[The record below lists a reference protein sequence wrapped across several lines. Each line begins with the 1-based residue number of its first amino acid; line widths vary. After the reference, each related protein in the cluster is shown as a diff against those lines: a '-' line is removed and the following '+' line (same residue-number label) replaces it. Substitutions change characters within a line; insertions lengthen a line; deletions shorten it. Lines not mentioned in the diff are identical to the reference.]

1 MTVISDHQ
9 LIASLLAKPNA
20 PHLLKEVEQQL
31 NEERERRLQFYNDIT
46 EQQKA
51 EFINGEIIIHSPVI
65 KAHNDVTTNLLMLL
79 KPFIIKD
86 KLGFVG
92 FEKIMIALTRNDY
105 EPDLCFFNKEKAQHF
120 KKDQNLFPAP
130 DFVVEVLSKS
140 TAGND
145 RGVKFND
152 YQMHEVM
159 EYWLVHPTETYVE
172 QYVLNEQKQYEL
184 LLKASEGNIEN
195 KAIKGFKIPIVAM
208 FDEAANMKAL
218 REIMK
223 VS

>member
-1 MTVISDHQ
+1 MPVIPDHQ

-31 NEERERRLQFYNDIT
+31 DKEREKRLQFYNEIT

-65 KAHNDVTTNLLMLL
+65 KAHNDASGLLLNLLSNYVR
-79 KPFIIKD
+79 KN

-92 FEKIMIALTRNDY
+92 YEKIMIALTRNDY
-105 EPDLCFFNKEKAQHF
+105 EPDICFFNNDKAQHF
-120 KKDQNLFPAP
+120 KKDQSLFPAP
-130 DFVVEVLSKS
+130 DFLVEVLSKS
-140 TAGND
+140 TTAND

-152 YQMHEVM
+152 YQAHGIM
-159 EYWLVHPTETYVE
+159 EYWLVHPTQNYVE
-172 QYVLNEQKQYEL
+172 QYVLNNQKQYEL
-184 LLKASEGNIEN
+184 LLKAGEGNIKS
-195 KAIKGFKIPIVAM
+195 KAIEGFKIPIAAM

-218 REIMK
+218 GEMMK
-223 VS
+223 H